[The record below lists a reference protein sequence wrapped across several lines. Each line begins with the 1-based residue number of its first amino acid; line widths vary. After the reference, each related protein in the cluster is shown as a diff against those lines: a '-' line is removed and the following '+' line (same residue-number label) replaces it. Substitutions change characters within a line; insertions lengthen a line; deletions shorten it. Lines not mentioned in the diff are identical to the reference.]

1 MKERISRLQ
10 YFFLIPNLLF
20 GKAIGI
26 TVGIMVR
33 HVGAD
38 TWISMLIGFF
48 TGTLLFLIMLY
59 ICSKFP
65 EKNIIQFSEEIFGR
79 WVGKV
84 TGIIL
89 TLFFTVAFAVS
100 ANVMTLHI
108 KQYFLLETPMLLI
121 CVAFTLLCMYGAY
134 LGVEVVLRF
143 AMLAIIMTVLI
154 NVTMITGSY
163 GDFEVNRLRPIFDS
177 GLIRNVSTS
186 VYFFV
191 DTCMVILSVGYIYP
205 LLNIKKNIV
214 KISIWSIALSIILI
228 IPWPLFEVAVMG
240 HDTVMQ
246 YAVVCMQQIRC
257 AQLTRY
263 LPRYEL
269 VMVSFYMFCMFV
281 QSVAMY
287 YCCMISIK
295 QTTGIKKDRIL
306 ILLLGVILIIITYIM
321 SYDNNTYI
329 EFLDY
334 PWAQI
339 CTMVSIGLP
348 VLLLITALSRGKLA
362 KQNTKKSKA

>member
-10 YFFLIPNLLF
+10 YFLLIPNLLF

-26 TVGIMVR
+26 TVGVMVR

-38 TWISMLIGFF
+38 TWISMLIGFL
-48 TGTLLFLIMLY
+48 TGTLFALIMIY

-65 EKNIIQFSEEIFGR
+65 EKNIIQFSEEIFGK
-79 WVGKV
+79 WLGKV

-89 TLFFTVAFAVS
+89 ALFFAVAYAVS

-121 CVAFTLLCMYGAY
+121 CVAFTLLCMYGVY

-143 AMLAIIMTVLI
+143 AMLAFLMTVLM
-154 NVTMITGSY
+154 NLTMVTGSY
-163 GDFEVNRLRPIFDS
+163 GDFDVNKLRPVFDS
-177 GLIRNVSTS
+177 GLLRNVSTS
-186 VYFFV
+186 IYFFL

-205 LLNIKKNIV
+205 LLNNKKNIA
-214 KISIWSIALSIILI
+214 KISIWSIVISILLI
-228 IPWPLFEVAVMG
+228 VPWPVFEVAVMG
-240 HDTVMQ
+240 HNTVKQ

-269 VMVSFYMFCMFV
+269 IMVSFYMFCMFV
-281 QSVAMY
+281 QSVIMY
-287 YCCMISIK
+287 YCCIISVK
-295 QTTGIKKDRIL
+295 QTTGIKKDKIL
-306 ILLLGVILIIITYIM
+306 ILSLAVILIIVTYVM
-321 SYDNNTYI
+321 SYDHNSYI
-329 EFLDY
+329 DFLDY

-339 CTMVSIGLP
+339 CTVVSIGLP
-348 VLLLITALSRGKLA
+348 VFLLITALAKGKLA
-362 KQNTKKSKA
+362 KGKANKSK